1 MATIK
6 DIAALAGVSS
16 ASVSRILNNDF
27 TLNVPQST
35 RDKVMNAANTLGY
48 VKKKK
53 KTEQTSMS
61 IGIVQWISPTRE
73 VEDPYYLSIRQGV
86 ESFCEKNKI
95 SIQRVFFTDVDY
107 QKRLE
112 HVDGLVCIGKFS
124 REQRTSLRA
133 ICRNLI
139 FLDMN
144 MDPLTECCVTLD
156 FKAAIRNVIEQFAQ
170 QGHRKVGYLGGREYI
185 DGQLYQ
191 DDRLKYFRRY
201 TEQNQMITEPYII
214 EGDYSIESGYA
225 MMNEMIARGDIP
237 TAVFAASDPIAIGAM
252 RALQENGLRVP
263 GDVSIIG
270 FDDIETAKY
279 TNPPLTTILAP
290 THDIGIFGTR
300 LLYDAFR
307 RNENLSIFRVQIPCY
322 LVQRDSA
329 GPAPRESIISLN
341 SR

>member
-1 MATIK
+1 MFLLATIK

-35 RDKVMNAANTLGY
+35 RDKVLDAARTLGY

-53 KTEQTSMS
+53 KNEQTSMN

-112 HVDGLVCIGKFS
+112 HVDGLVCIGKFT
-124 REQRTSLRA
+124 REQRMNLRN
-133 ICRNLI
+133 ICCNLI

-144 MDPLTECCVTLD
+144 MDPLTECCVNLD
-156 FKAAIRNVIEQFAQ
+156 FKAAIRNVINKFAED
-170 QGHRKVGYLGGREYI
+170 GHREVGYLGGKEYI
-185 DGQLYQ
+185 DGELYK

-201 TEQNQMITEPYII
+201 AQQHEMNIEPYIM
-214 EGDYSIESGYA
+214 EGEFSIESGYA
-225 MMNEMIARGDIP
+225 MMNELISRGTIP
-237 TAVFAASDPIAIGAM
+237 TAVFAASDPIAIGAI
-252 RALQENGLRVP
+252 RALQEQGLRVP
-263 GDVSIIG
+263 ADVSVIG

-290 THDIGIFGTR
+290 THDIGIMGTR
-300 LLYDAFR
+300 MLYDAFR
-307 RNENLSIFRVQIPCY
+307 RNENLSIFRIQIPCF
-322 LVQRDSA
+322 LVERDSA
-329 GPAPRESIISLN
+329 GPVPSK
-341 SR
+341 